1 MTDVLTSKGNT
12 SRYSGQG
19 QDECPY
25 GQSCPL
31 YRLVLGVAYQKSV
44 QTILQRLRKNQGL
57 IGQVRN
63 LFRLQICDI
72 NLPTLTLY
80 RMNNH

>member
-44 QTILQRLRKNQGL
+44 RHHNI
-57 IGQVRN
+57 VHV
-63 LFRLQICDI
+63 
-72 NLPTLTLY
+72 
-80 RMNNH
+80 NNDTVHKIV

>member
-1 MTDVLTSKGNT
+1 MTNVLTSKGNT

-19 QDECPY
+19 QDECPG

-44 QTILQRLRKNQGL
+44 RWLIKNL
-57 IGQVRN
+57 S
-63 LFRLQICDI
+63 DI
-72 NLPTLTLY
+72 ITLY
-80 RMNNH
+80 T